1 MTQSTTCRLCVDKCQ
16 EYETLYDENGF
27 GNELYEVIF
36 SLFHPKIIDMDKYRH
51 LNIICNKCW
60 GQVLDFH
67 NFQKFVTDAQE
78 RLQEEGDTK
87 DVKTSTDVENF
98 LVGFPDAAGDFD
110 NSAAGN
116 IEGSFV
122 SLSEMAAIEAD
133 GDTPLNSLASQA
145 AALTKRKFA
154 QKIAQSHV
162 EPKKSKSGG
171 QKKGGQSLPQMP
183 VIKMEREFELIDV
196 HDDYDEEADMPST
209 SWNATAPED
218 DYNFHDDSSIILLDD
233 SDEDEEVEAEED
245 YFNMSMSQF
254 NADYENEED
263 GYEQH
268 GLVDAIAGIDGR
280 RDNKSREERQ
290 QHLSV
295 LLANF
300 MPIINCDLCSHKCKS
315 WPALQAHFL
324 KKHPTEQCYIP
335 CCGRKLKE
343 HWTLKE
349 HMRYHNDPNT
359 FKCKLCGRI
368 NTTRCSLKRHI
379 DAQHPSYQKL
389 RHFCPSCDKGFTT
402 KSGLRYHCTTVH
414 ENYGKPESQVQPDGS
429 TLHVC
434 KQCSRS
440 FKSLDMARKHIYYNH
455 SQVDRLKCPTCGC
468 IFKKSRPYR
477 EHVASHTKKELYICA
492 YCPQRFTFM
501 NALRCHRKS
510 KHPQEPEENCYVE
523 IYGEHEQFL

>member
-27 GNELYEVIF
+27 GNELYEVIY

-51 LNIICNKCW
+51 LSIICNKCW
-60 GQVLDFH
+60 NQVLDFH

-78 RLQEEGDTK
+78 RLQDDVK
-87 DVKTSTDVENF
+87 DVKPSGDVGRNF
-98 LVGFPDAAGDFD
+98 LDGFPDAAGEFD
-110 NSAAGN
+110 NSSSALN

-133 GDTPLNSLASQA
+133 GDTPLNSLEVEA
-145 AALTKRKFA
+145 AAITKRKLA
-154 QKIAQSHV
+154 QKIAQSF
-162 EPKKSKSGG
+162 EPKKSKASEQNNGSDRCF
-171 QKKGGQSLPQMP
+171 QQTTTTP
-183 VIKMEREFELIDV
+183 VIKMEKEFELIDV
-196 HDDYDEEADMPST
+196 HDEEGDEMPST
-209 SWNATAPED
+209 SWNATAPAG
-218 DYNFHDDSSIILLDD
+218 DYSFNDDSSIILLDD
-233 SDEDEEVEAEED
+233 SDEDEDVEAEED
-245 YFNMSMSQF
+245 YFNMSMSQY
-254 NADYENEED
+254 NADYEYED
-263 GYEQH
+263 QT
-268 GLVDAIAGIDGR
+268 LVDAIAGVDGR

-324 KKHPTEQCYIP
+324 QRHPTEQCYIP

-379 DAQHPSYQKL
+379 DAQHPGYQKL

-414 ENYGKPESQVQPDGS
+414 ENYGKPDCQVQPDGS
-429 TLHVC
+429 VLYVC
-434 KQCSRS
+434 KQCGRS
-440 FKSLDMARKHIYYNH
+440 FRNQEMARKHIYYNH
-455 SQVDRLKCPTCGC
+455 SHVDRFKCPTCGC
-468 IFKKSRPYR
+468 VFKKSRPYR

-492 YCPQRFTFM
+492 YCPQRFTFL
-501 NALRCHRKS
+501 NTLRCHRKS
-510 KHPQEPEENCYVE
+510 KHPLESDENGYIE
-523 IYGEHEQFL
+523 IYADNEQF